1 MNCRAR
7 LTSYV
12 YLLIP
17 VLLRGWNLHA
27 PQPPERFPGRR
38 VWDFWEI
45 LLDQVQPPDLQ
56 PDPAITGR
64 GPHIWPSESPDPET
78 CQQVNL
84 AFSFVDFFSF
94 IKLLVVVVVVW
105 FYSYFLFLLF
115 FFSLLGLWVFGN
127 SDLLYLV
134 DFFIT
139 FSAIRS
145 IEKVLHL
152 PKKSTSRFWWMFTFW
167 GPLNPKKLFLA
178 CRLSVCLSV
187 CGHHN
192 SKNNW
197 ASSTKFGMWSYMIKI
212 SVGIAYEQN
221 RPKGV
226 TSALRG
232 QFGFW
237 AKSALK
243 RHCTNIF

>member
-1 MNCRAR
+1 MANKIRILLWWWWWWWCEQWIFASLIRYT
-7 LTSYV
+7 LYSV
-12 YLLIP
+12 WYLWLFFFYFRKCWNLWNAAQFLGITWNYCHL
-17 VLLRGWNLHA
+17 VLLTEDIFIYL
-27 PQPPERFPGRR
+27 FFYYYFF
-38 VWDFWEI
+38 FWGGGGVMAVYYNNF
-45 LLDQVQPPDLQ
+45 Q
-56 PDPAITGR
+56 
-64 GPHIWPSESPDPET
+64 
-78 CQQVNL
+78 
-84 AFSFVDFFSF
+84 
-94 IKLLVVVVVVW
+94 
-105 FYSYFLFLLF
+105 SYFIYLLLF
-115 FFSLLGLWVFGN
+115 FF
-127 SDLLYLV
+127 LV
-134 DFFIT
+134 GGRGIAMYYDHFVSVIFT

-178 CRLSVCLSV
+178 CRLCVSVCLSVCLSVCPSVCVSV

-221 RPKGV
+221 RPTGV

-232 QFGFW
+232 
-237 AKSALK
+237 
-243 RHCTNIF
+243 

>member
-1 MNCRAR
+1 METAVPLCESFRIFPCQTNLR
-7 LTSYV
+7 
-12 YLLIP
+12 YLSQPFNHTFTPYQNVSSKIP
-17 VLLRGWNLHA
+17 PTHHDTKFFTFSTIRSIQYCICPKN
-27 PQPPERFPGRR
+27 RFP
-38 VWDFWEI
+38 DFDESSRFEGHW
-45 LLDQVQPPDLQ
+45 VQ
-56 PDPAITGR
+56 
-64 GPHIWPSESPDPET
+64 
-78 CQQVNL
+78 
-84 AFSFVDFFSF
+84 
-94 IKLLVVVVVVW
+94 K
-105 FYSYFLFLLF
+105 SYFFHLF
-115 FFSLLGLWVFGN
+115 
-127 SDLLYLV
+127 
-134 DFFIT
+134 T

-167 GPLNPKKLFLA
+167 GPLNPKKVFLA
-178 CRLSVCLSV
+178 CRLCVCVSVCLSVYVSV

-221 RPKGV
+221 RPTGV

-243 RHCTNIF
+243 RHCTNIFKSCYKSQYATFGEKTFSIAQRVWPLS

>member
-1 MNCRAR
+1 MIN
-7 LTSYV
+7 
-12 YLLIP
+12 
-17 VLLRGWNLHA
+17 
-27 PQPPERFPGRR
+27 
-38 VWDFWEI
+38 DFDMQSS
-45 LLDQVQPPDLQ
+45 L
-56 PDPAITGR
+56 
-64 GPHIWPSESPDPET
+64 
-78 CQQVNL
+78 
-84 AFSFVDFFSF
+84 
-94 IKLLVVVVVVW
+94 
-105 FYSYFLFLLF
+105 SYFKSMHIELLLF
-115 FFSLLGLWVFGN
+115 KAFF
-127 SDLLYLV
+127 
-134 DFFIT
+134 T

-178 CRLSVCLSV
+178 CLSV

-197 ASSTKFGMWSYMIKI
+197 ASSTKFGMWSCMIKI

-221 RPKGV
+221 RPTGV

-243 RHCTNIF
+243 RHCTKIFVRQKLLQITIRNFWRKDFFDHPKGVASVLMA